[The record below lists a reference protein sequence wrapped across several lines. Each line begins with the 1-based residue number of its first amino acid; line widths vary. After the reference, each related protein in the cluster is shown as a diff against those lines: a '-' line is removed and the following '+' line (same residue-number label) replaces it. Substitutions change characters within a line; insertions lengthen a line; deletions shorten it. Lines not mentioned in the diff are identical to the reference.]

1 MAILSG
7 IKRGITDLSRGIAAG
22 SGSWPQ
28 AFARHQQLEL
38 QRDQMAQ
45 QKASQI
51 AQRQQQ
57 QEQFKKQE
65 SRQFKEF
72 NARENRLKKQQDS
85 QRLMQLLQAQEPYL
99 DMAKMFAESGDV
111 DQAGRIFRQYLDT
124 HSQIET
130 MLLKNT
136 NIGTMN
142 GESVTLGQ
150 AMHKGVNAGLP
161 GLATDQT
168 DQRLST
174 AGQITREGFGPET
187 ADSTLQLEEPN
198 GQQEDLGDRWLAAI
212 QGERYRKGIEGLL
225 EIAEANPSL
234 AKQMFNMEFQDYS
247 NEEKNKAYEKF
258 DLAGKPTEKERLELV
273 EAAWQHAKDDVYK
286 EDALAKDVWNEYRLY
301 AQTQGVDYD
310 GDKELKDIAAARL
323 NILLQG
329 DAQVTFSEGIAS
341 RIVRGLTLKRS
352 VQTALLQLTD
362 PKLAEKFGGL
372 EGVSSALENRF
383 PTAWNIM
390 SSGDKEETLKTI
402 RESKELRD
410 IINLLDSSGDLY
422 GRMQSGATLNEYEQH
437 FYRRIVGSIGQPAH
451 LIRTNLQGI
460 IRVVDAF
467 EESAYESA
475 YKQKRGNR
483 EHSDAILY
491 GDKDGMLN
499 ALDRANDLI
508 IPSDEQNDIVPWL
521 GVPFPPPENV
531 QRSNDNG

>member
-1 MAILSG
+1 LALLGG
-7 IKRGITDLSRGIAAG
+7 IKRGITDLSRGIATG
-22 SGSWPQ
+22 SRGWPQ
-28 AFARHQQLEL
+28 AFAQNRQLEL
-38 QRDQMAQ
+38 QRDRMAQ
-45 QKASQI
+45 Q
-51 AQRQQQ
+51 QQQ
-57 QEQFKKQE
+57 FEEQE
-65 SRQFKEF
+65 SRQFDEF
-72 NARENRLKKQQDS
+72 NAREDRLKKQQDS
-85 QRLMQLLQAQEPYL
+85 QRLMQLLQSQEPYL
-99 DMAKMFAESGDV
+99 DMAQMFAETGDV

-124 HSQIET
+124 HSQIEA
-130 MLLKNT
+130 MLLKNA

-150 AMHKGVNAGLP
+150 AVHRSVTTGLP

-168 DQRLST
+168 E
-174 AGQITREGFGPET
+174 EGFGPET
-187 ADSTLQLEEPN
+187 ADPTLQLEGPVN
-198 GQQEDLGDRWLAAI
+198 GSLRQAKLPDEQQEDLGGRWLASI
-212 QGERYRKGIEGLL
+212 QGERYRKGIELLL
-225 EIAEANPSL
+225 EIAEKNPIL
-234 AKQMFNMEFQDYS
+234 AKQMFDMAFRDLSE
-247 NEEKNKAYEKF
+247 EEKTKAYAKF
-258 DLAGKPTEKERLELV
+258 DLAGAPTEDERLKLV
-273 EAAWQHAKDDVYK
+273 EAAWQNAKDDVYK
-286 EDALAKDVWNEYRLY
+286 EDALAKDVWNEYKLY

-402 RESKELRD
+402 RGSKELRD

-491 GDKDGMLN
+491 GDKDGLLN
-499 ALDRANDLI
+499 GLDRANDLMNQ
-508 IPSDEQNDIVPWL
+508 SDKQDDRVPWR
-521 GVPFPPPENV
+521 GVPFLPTEKE
-531 QRSNDNG
+531 